1 MGSDIPITKKPD
13 KKGTKVLV
21 FYFILVLLFYS
32 GCATIAGV
40 GEGGEEFVPPGFGP
54 QYDRYIQG
62 EPRIDMKIEG
72 GIYYWKTANTWHIR
86 FARPY
91 SAPRPF
97 PDGTVFSGHIRVE
110 DGIII
115 DVRRF
120 NVSPLNEIRR
130 LGDAISFRFE
140 IKDEIEGFDFI
151 IQPVLSQ
158 YCVTSEFRVQGIHA
172 PELIRLGEFMHR
184 PDGVPFK
191 ICVRSFE

>member
-1 MGSDIPITKKPD
+1 MFAVKKSD
-13 KKGTKVLV
+13 KKGNRTLLRS
-21 FYFILVLLFYS
+21 ILSVVLLFS
-32 GCATIAGV
+32 LGCATIAGV
-40 GEGGEEFVPPGFGP
+40 DEGGDGSLPSGFGLP
-54 QYDRYIQG
+54 HDSSIQG

-72 GIYYWKTANTWHIR
+72 GIYYWKTANIWHIR

-91 SAPRPF
+91 SASRPF
-97 PDGTVFSGHIRVE
+97 LDRTIFSGQIKVE

-130 LGDAISFRFE
+130 FGDTISFRFE
-140 IKDEIEGFDFI
+140 IKDDVEGFDFI
-151 IQPVLSQ
+151 IQPVLSR
-158 YCVTSEFRVQGIHA
+158 YCVTSELRVQGIYA

-184 PDGVPFK
+184 PDEVPFK